1 MDEKELESQI
11 IQVSRRPLPECPGSF
26 EADVLRK
33 VRLRKQTDVD
43 VADWLGDML
52 LRGGFVVSAILFM
65 VIASVAVSFIAAPSI
80 GLSDRETAGR
90 ALGFDMIM
98 EPHVFK
104 LEN

>member
-33 VRLRKQTDVD
+33 VRLRKQKDVG

-52 LRGGFVVSAILFM
+52 LHAGFVVSAILFM
-65 VIASVAVSFIAAPSI
+65 VIASAAVSSIAAPSI
-80 GLSDRETAGR
+80 GLSDREAAGR
-90 ALGFDMIM
+90 ALGFEIIT
-98 EPHVFK
+98 EPQVFK